1 MKSNYFSRSSELSIE
16 KILRSSIR
24 LSVIKVTGEHCYGTA
39 FFFNFTINQT
49 PYPVLISNRHV
60 LENASEISFFV
71 NIASKDLSWEENC
84 KHNQKKH
91 LTYSSPQIILHPN
104 PDIDLALFPMKDTF
118 DQFTQQGLSFVHWC
132 LDENIIPSPQEW
144 THLSPLEDVIMI
156 GCPDA
161 IFDFRN
167 NLALIRKGIIAS
179 HPAYDFNNKPVFIS
193 DIACFPGSSG
203 SPVLIHDTKPYL
215 SDGALYMGTSRYS
228 LLGIQSRIFQH
239 AENYFN
245 NLAVVVKSTELLTF
259 RTLLPY

>member
-1 MKSNYFSRSSELSIE
+1 MKSNYFSQTSKLSVE

-24 LSVIKVTGEHCYGTA
+24 ISVIKATGEQYYGTA
-39 FFFNFTINQT
+39 FFFNFMIDQT

-71 NIASKDLSWEENC
+71 NIAPKDSSWEERC
-84 KHNQKKH
+84 KCNQKKH

-118 DQFTQQGLSFVHWC
+118 EQFAQQGSSLVHWC
-132 LDENIIPSPQEW
+132 LDESIIPSSQEW
-144 THLSPLEDVIMI
+144 VHLLPLEDVIMI

-161 IFDFRN
+161 IFDLHN

-179 HPAYDFNNKPVFIS
+179 HPAYDFNDKPVFIS

-203 SPVLIHDTKPYL
+203 SPILMHNTKPYL
-215 SDGALYMGTSRYS
+215 SDRTLCLGTSRYF
-228 LLGIQSRIFQH
+228 LLGIQSLVFQH

-245 NLAVVVKSTELLTF
+245 NLAIAVKSTELLAF
-259 RTLLPY
+259 RTLFPH